1 MKQLNLMP
9 AEPLPG
15 SCFVR
20 QAARAIVI
28 RGNEILLLYTARYD
42 DYTLPGGGIDENEN
56 IESALAREL
65 LEETG
70 AKSVTSIQPYGIY
83 EEYQHWYKPDFDTV
97 KIISHCFLVEICGDF
112 TEPQMESYEQ
122 ANGMRPVWLPIKEAI
137 AHNKDALKNS
147 DKKGQS
153 LQRETIILETVAKE
167 FKLN

>member
-1 MKQLNLMP
+1 MKQLNLTP
-9 AEPLPG
+9 AKPLPG
-15 SCFVR
+15 SCFER
-20 QAARAIVI
+20 QAARAIVL

-42 DYTLPGGGIDENEN
+42 DYTLPGGGIDEDEN

-70 AKSVTSIQPYGIY
+70 AKSVINIQPYGVY
-83 EEYQHWYKPDFDTV
+83 EEYQHWYKSDFDTV

-122 ANGMRPVWLPIKEAI
+122 ANGMRPIWLPIQEAI
-137 AHNKDALKNS
+137 AHNRHAMANS

-153 LQRETIILETVAKE
+153 LRRETIILEAVAAE
-167 FKLN
+167 FELN